1 MINYTLIN
9 NADITN
15 LKISDGAY
23 RCHNLLLSMC
33 YGEKN
38 FCFPSIKYIA
48 IALGR
53 SCRTINRYIKELCKA
68 GLISR
73 RRRGSLSNIYYML
86 QKKVQ
91 QTAAKVVDKVKNV
104 YKGKKKNVFCDYEQR
119 TYDFDELEKKLLGLT
134 T

>member
-1 MINYTLIN
+1 MTNYTIIN

-23 RCHNLLLSMC
+23 RCYNLLLSMC

-91 QTAAKVVDKVKNV
+91 QTAAKVVNKVKNA
-104 YKGKKKNVFCDYEQR
+104 YKGKKKNVFCDYPQR
-119 TYDFDELEKKLLGLT
+119 TYDFTELEKKLLGT

>member
-1 MINYTLIN
+1 MTNYTLTN

-23 RCHNLLLSMC
+23 RCYNLLLSMC

-38 FCFPSIKYIA
+38 SCFPSIKYLS

-53 SCRTINRYIKELCKA
+53 SCRTINRYIKQLCKA
-68 GLISR
+68 GLIAK
-73 RRRGSLSNIYYML
+73 RRRGSRTNIYML

-104 YKGKKKNVFCDYEQR
+104 YKGKKKNHVFCDYPQR

-134 T
+134 